1 MRTLIICHTL
11 PRGSVA
17 FLIDGGATVIALKG
31 NSKKIIIAMVYG
43 FLAAVSVNLF
53 LIPAK
58 TYSSG
63 VTGIAQLLTSLV
75 SYMGGSL
82 SVAMLVFI
90 LNVPLLILAW
100 FKINHQYA
108 IFSIVAVFTSV
119 LFLKVIP
126 VPVHPIVTERF
137 AGALFGGALI
147 GLGVGLCFKAG
158 FSTGGT
164 DVIVTLVGRL
174 TGKRVG
180 VVNNII
186 NGMIILAAGIFFGWG
201 AALYSIVEIFV
212 SSLLMDYIY
221 IQQQKVT
228 VTIFTKRPEELK
240 KRMRDFIHGA
250 TELDGTGLYT
260 NQETTVIMT
269 VVSKYDL
276 TELKRVVKDADPN
289 AFVNIQSTMNL
300 WGKFENVE

>member
-1 MRTLIICHTL
+1 M
-11 PRGSVA
+11 
-17 FLIDGGATVIALKG
+17 IALKG

-186 NGMIILAAGIFFGWG
+186 NGMIVLAAGIFFGWG

>member
-1 MRTLIICHTL
+1 M
-11 PRGSVA
+11 A
-17 FLIDGGATVIALKG
+17 FLIDGGATVIALKE

-75 SYMGGSL
+75 TYMGGSL

-126 VPVHPIVTERF
+126 VPVQPIVTERF

-164 DVIVTLVGRL
+164 DVILTLVGRL

-221 IQQQKVT
+221 TQQQKVT

>member
-1 MRTLIICHTL
+1 M
-11 PRGSVA
+11 A

-186 NGMIILAAGIFFGWG
+186 NGMIVLAAGIFFGWG

-240 KRMRDFIHGA
+240 KRMHDFIHGA

>member
-1 MRTLIICHTL
+1 M
-11 PRGSVA
+11 
-17 FLIDGGATVIALKG
+17 IALKG

-240 KRMRDFIHGA
+240 KRMHDFIHGA

>member
-1 MRTLIICHTL
+1 M
-11 PRGSVA
+11 A

-31 NSKKIIIAMVYG
+31 NSKKIIIARVYG

-186 NGMIILAAGIFFGWG
+186 NGMIVLAAGIFFGWG

>member
-1 MRTLIICHTL
+1 M
-11 PRGSVA
+11 A

-276 TELKRVVKDADPN
+276 TELKRVVKDSDPN

>member
-1 MRTLIICHTL
+1 M
-11 PRGSVA
+11 A

-240 KRMRDFIHGA
+240 KRMHDFIHGA

>member
-1 MRTLIICHTL
+1 M
-11 PRGSVA
+11 
-17 FLIDGGATVIALKG
+17 IALKG

-119 LFLKVIP
+119 LFLKIIP

>member
-1 MRTLIICHTL
+1 MEVLRMT
-11 PRGSVA
+11 
-17 FLIDGGATVIALKG
+17 DLKMS
-31 NSKKIIIAMVYG
+31 SKRIVIAMVYG

-63 VTGIAQLLTSLV
+63 VTGVAQLLTALV
-75 SYMGGSL
+75 SHLGGSL
-82 SVAMLVFI
+82 SVAALVFI
-90 LNVPLLILAW
+90 LNVPLLVLAW

-119 LFLKVIP
+119 IFLKIIP
-126 VPVHPIVTERF
+126 VPVQPILTERF

-147 GLGVGLCFKAG
+147 GLGVGLCFRAG

-180 VVNNII
+180 VVNNVI

-221 IQQQKVT
+221 TQQQKVT
-228 VTIFTKRPEELK
+228 VTIFTKQPEALK
-240 KRMRDFIHGA
+240 KRMREFIHGA

-260 NQETTVIMT
+260 NQETSVIMT

-276 TELKRVVKDADPN
+276 TALKLVVQDADPN

-300 WGKFENVE
+300 WGRFESNE

>member
-1 MRTLIICHTL
+1 M
-11 PRGSVA
+11 A

-119 LFLKVIP
+119 LFLKIIP

-186 NGMIILAAGIFFGWG
+186 NGMIVLAAGIFFGWG

>member
-1 MRTLIICHTL
+1 MT
-11 PRGSVA
+11 
-17 FLIDGGATVIALKG
+17 DLKMS
-31 NSKKIIIAMVYG
+31 SKRIVIAMVYG

-63 VTGIAQLLTSLV
+63 VTGVAQLLTALV
-75 SYMGGSL
+75 SHLGGSL
-82 SVAMLVFI
+82 SVAALVFI
-90 LNVPLLILAW
+90 LNVPLLVLAW

-119 LFLKVIP
+119 IFLKIIP
-126 VPVHPIVTERF
+126 VPVQPILTERF

-147 GLGVGLCFKAG
+147 GLGVGLCFRAG

-180 VVNNII
+180 VVNNVI

-221 IQQQKVT
+221 TQQQKVT
-228 VTIFTKRPEELK
+228 VTIFTKQPEALK
-240 KRMRDFIHGA
+240 KRMREFIHGA

-260 NQETTVIMT
+260 NQEISVIMT

-276 TELKRVVKDADPN
+276 TALKLVVQDADPN

-300 WGKFENVE
+300 WGRFESNE

>member
-1 MRTLIICHTL
+1 MTDLKMSSKRIV
-11 PRGSVA
+11 VA
-17 FLIDGGATVIALKG
+17 MI
-31 NSKKIIIAMVYG
+31 YG

-63 VTGIAQLLTSLV
+63 VTGVAQLLTALV
-75 SYMGGSL
+75 SHLGGSL
-82 SVAMLVFI
+82 SVAALVFI
-90 LNVPLLILAW
+90 LNVPLLVLAW

-119 LFLKVIP
+119 IFLKIIP
-126 VPVHPIVTERF
+126 VPVQPIITERF

-147 GLGVGLCFKAG
+147 GLGVGLCFRAG

-180 VVNNII
+180 AVNNVI
-186 NGMIILAAGIFFGWG
+186 NGMIILVAGIFFGWG
-201 AALYSIVEIFV
+201 VALYSIVEIFV

-221 IQQQKVT
+221 TQQQKVT
-228 VTIFTKRPEELK
+228 VTIFTKRPEALK
-240 KRMRDFIHGA
+240 KRMREFIHGA

-260 NQETTVIMT
+260 NQETSVIMT

-276 TELKRVVKDADPN
+276 TALKLVVQDADPN

-300 WGKFENVE
+300 WGRFESNE

>member
-1 MRTLIICHTL
+1 M
-11 PRGSVA
+11 A

>member
-1 MRTLIICHTL
+1 M
-11 PRGSVA
+11 A

-240 KRMRDFIHGA
+240 KRMRGFIHGA

>member
-1 MRTLIICHTL
+1 MTDLKMSSKRIV
-11 PRGSVA
+11 VA
-17 FLIDGGATVIALKG
+17 MI
-31 NSKKIIIAMVYG
+31 YG

-63 VTGIAQLLTSLV
+63 VTGVAQLLTAFVAHL
-75 SYMGGSL
+75 GGSL
-82 SVAMLVFI
+82 SVAALVFI
-90 LNVPLLILAW
+90 LNVPLLVLAW

-119 LFLKVIP
+119 IFLKIIP
-126 VPVHPIVTERF
+126 VPVQPIITERF

-147 GLGVGLCFKAG
+147 GLGVGLCFRAG

-180 VVNNII
+180 AVNNVI

-221 IQQQKVT
+221 TQQQKVT
-228 VTIFTKRPEELK
+228 VTIFTKQPEALK
-240 KRMRDFIHGA
+240 KRMREFIHGA

-260 NQETTVIMT
+260 NQETSVIMT

-276 TELKRVVKDADPN
+276 TALKLVVQDADPN

-300 WGKFENVE
+300 WGRFESNE

>member
-1 MRTLIICHTL
+1 
-11 PRGSVA
+11 VA

-43 FLAAVSVNLF
+43 FFAAVSVNLF

>member
-1 MRTLIICHTL
+1 MI
-11 PRGSVA
+11 V
-17 FLIDGGATVIALKG
+17 LKG

-119 LFLKVIP
+119 LFLKIIP
-126 VPVHPIVTERF
+126 VPVHPIVIERF

>member
-1 MRTLIICHTL
+1 M
-11 PRGSVA
+11 A

-119 LFLKVIP
+119 LFLKIIP

>member
-1 MRTLIICHTL
+1 M
-11 PRGSVA
+11 A

-212 SSLLMDYIY
+212 SSFLMDYIY

>member
-1 MRTLIICHTL
+1 MT
-11 PRGSVA
+11 
-17 FLIDGGATVIALKG
+17 DLKMI
-31 NSKKIIIAMVYG
+31 SKRIVIAMVYG

-63 VTGIAQLLTSLV
+63 VTGVAQLLTALV
-75 SYMGGSL
+75 SHLGGSL
-82 SVAMLVFI
+82 SVAALVFI
-90 LNVPLLILAW
+90 LNVPLLVLAW

-119 LFLKVIP
+119 IFLKIIP
-126 VPVHPIVTERF
+126 VPVQPILTERF

-147 GLGVGLCFKAG
+147 GLGVGLCFRAG

-180 VVNNII
+180 VVNNVI

-221 IQQQKVT
+221 TQQQKVT
-228 VTIFTKRPEELK
+228 VTIFTKQPEALK
-240 KRMRDFIHGA
+240 KRMREFIHGA

-260 NQETTVIMT
+260 NQETSVIMT

-276 TELKRVVKDADPN
+276 TALKLVVQDADPN

-300 WGKFENVE
+300 WGRFESNE

>member
-1 MRTLIICHTL
+1 M
-11 PRGSVA
+11 
-17 FLIDGGATVIALKG
+17 IALKG

-119 LFLKVIP
+119 LFLKAIP